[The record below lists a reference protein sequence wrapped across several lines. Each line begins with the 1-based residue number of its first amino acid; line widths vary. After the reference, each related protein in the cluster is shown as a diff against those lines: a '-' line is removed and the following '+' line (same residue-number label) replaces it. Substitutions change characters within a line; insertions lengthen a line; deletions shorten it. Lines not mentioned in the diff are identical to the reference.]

1 MQFMNYLV
9 VWLRLVSLFVYKFGI
24 SLPVTSNTK
33 TKGYIKEP
41 ILGLVL
47 FLYLYK
53 MYIFIGS

>member
-1 MQFMNYLV
+1 MQLMICLV
-9 VWLRLVSLFVYKFGI
+9 VVLCFLLLFVYKFGI

>member
-1 MQFMNYLV
+1 MNYLV

>member
-1 MQFMNYLV
+1 MQPMICLV
-9 VWLRLVSLFVYKFGI
+9 VVLCFLLLFVYKFGI